1 MSRESMLI
9 LLGILVMLSPFLGL
23 PLSLLAWLLP
33 FLGFVTLGIGISLRT
48 ERKRSTSPVASSHEV
63 PPSLAS

>member
-33 FLGFVTLGIGISLRT
+33 FLGLVTLGIGISLRT
-48 ERKRSTSPVASSHEV
+48 ERTRSAKPAISSHEV